1 MVDFLSGVIFALS
14 LTATL
19 FFFRYWRQTAD
30 RLFAIFALAFV
41 VFAASRIV
49 LALLEE
55 GNEART
61 WVYLLRLVA
70 FLLIVVGIV
79 DKNRVARGPR

>member
-14 LTATL
+14 LTASV
-19 FFFRYWRQTAD
+19 FFVRFWRQSAD
-30 RLFAIFALAFV
+30 RLFAIFALAFAT
-41 VFAASRIV
+41 FAASRLV

-55 GNEART
+55 GDEART

-70 FLLIVVGIV
+70 FVLIVVAVV
-79 DKNRVARGPR
+79 DKNRAGTRA